1 MEMSHMAPRKLL
13 VTSCWSWYLSGRR
26 GCQCDSRGRGRDL
39 GATGGGFPPGTPAQG
54 GSGCSR
60 AAGAAPG
67 CHGSPGTRASCE
79 TGNKDEQ
86 HGRMPHSNSDCTISG
101 KEKKKKYIHMHK
113 IRAKTQQRGLLL
125 SVRPVTT
132 SQSLRLRPRCHVAR
146 RQELS
151 DGRNR
156 CGAPALT
163 QKGLDLQTSWLESTG
178 QSLPAHLDPQGL
190 VLWPELLCEWTD
202 VRAPC
207 SGCFA
212 EVVTVVT
219 HAQAPSPEHQQR

>member
-1 MEMSHMAPRKLL
+1 MTWVPQEVASHLER
-13 VTSCWSWYLSGRR
+13 WRR
-26 GCQCDSRGRGRDL
+26 
-39 GATGGGFPPGTPAQG
+39 A
-54 GSGCSR
+54 
-60 AAGAAPG
+60 AAGAHVLHVLQGGARG
-67 CHGSPGTRASCE
+67 CDGSPGTRASCE

-101 KEKKKKYIHMHK
+101 KGKKIYIHMHK

-156 CGAPALT
+156 CRAPALT
-163 QKGLDLQTSWLESTG
+163 QKGLDLQTSWMESTG

-190 VLWPELLCEWTD
+190 VFWPEPLCKWTD

-207 SGCFA
+207 SGGFV
-212 EVVTVVT
+212 EVLTVVT
-219 HAQAPSPEHQQR
+219 HARAPSPEHQQR

>member
-1 MEMSHMAPRKLL
+1 MSPYPMERKVMEMSHMAPRKLL

-67 CHGSPGTRASCE
+67 CDGSPGTRASCE

-101 KEKKKKYIHMHK
+101 KEKKKNISTCTKSEQK
-113 IRAKTQQRGLLL
+113 LNSEGFCFRSDLSPRPSPSGSVPGATWRG
-125 SVRPVTT
+125 
-132 SQSLRLRPRCHVAR
+132 
-146 RQELS
+146 
-151 DGRNR
+151 GRS
-156 CGAPALT
+156 CLMG
-163 QKGLDLQTSWLESTG
+163 E
-178 QSLPAHLDPQGL
+178 
-190 VLWPELLCEWTD
+190 TD
-202 VRAPC
+202 VGPLL
-207 SGCFA
+207 
-212 EVVTVVT
+212 
-219 HAQAPSPEHQQR
+219 